1 MFHLLFSIVFISIV
15 SIVSIVVINII
26 NQMKGLLKKLNI
38 FFLLCYYWIA
48 WSRALSQNF
57 SQITNYRCANESVCD
72 QNCSAMHNKFKKEY
86 SYGWAIR
93 HPSLI
98 KHFQAF
104 NCQVIAEIG
113 VARAELSHA
122 LLKNIP
128 SIVEYHGID
137 PFIGGYDKSDAMS
150 KELAEVNAS
159 AIWANGIL
167 RVVNDFGCKF
177 RLHHG
182 LSTVVYKDFPP
193 ASLDCIFIDGDH
205 TFEGVRSDI
214 KLFAPIVK
222 RGGYMLFDDVSR
234 QFPGTVRAVNTFVR
248 VNKLKLVPIN
258 THNNFYV
265 KLPEAQAVDIES
277 W

>member
-1 MFHLLFSIVFISIV
+1 MLREL
-15 SIVSIVVINII
+15 NII
-26 NQMKGLLKKLNI
+26 CFLFYCWISLLLASNNN
-38 FFLLCYYWIA
+38 
-48 WSRALSQNF
+48 S
-57 SQITNYRCANESVCD
+57 SQISNYRCANESVCD
-72 QNCSAMHNKFKKEY
+72 QSCSTMHDKFKKEY

-98 KHFQAF
+98 GHFQAF

-113 VARAELSHA
+113 VARAELSYA

-137 PFIGGYDKSDAMS
+137 PFIGGYDANDAMS
-150 KELAEVNAS
+150 KELAEANSS

-167 RVVNDFGCKF
+167 RVVTEFGCKF

-193 ASLDCIFIDGDH
+193 ASIDCIFIDGDH

-234 QFPGTVRAVNTFVR
+234 HFPGTVRAIHTFVKA
-248 VNKLKLVPIN
+248 NKLHLVPIN
-258 THNNFYV
+258 SHNNFYV
-265 KLPEAQAVDIES
+265 KLPEDKAVDIES